1 MIHIYK
7 YSFLKEQMNFS
18 LYFTKPPDKKWG
30 ALSLNGTWNGIIRQ
44 LQEGEAD
51 IGYIIY
57 I

>member
-18 LYFTKPPDKKWG
+18 LYFTKPPDQKWG